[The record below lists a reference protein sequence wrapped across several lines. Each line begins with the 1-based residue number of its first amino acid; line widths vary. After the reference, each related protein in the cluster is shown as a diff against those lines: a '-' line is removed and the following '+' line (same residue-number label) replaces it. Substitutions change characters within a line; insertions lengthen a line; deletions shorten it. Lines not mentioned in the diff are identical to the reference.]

1 MENKLAIIQ
10 AQETIDELNKVKAA
24 ITPLI
29 TEFKGLINVTDKISE
44 GLMNAGVKD
53 FTNETAKLESLLKKI
68 NSLDEKRIDL
78 EGKLSNLASKQAR
91 ETANVSKANQQLN
104 KEKITANRL
113 AEQEARLEARKRKE
127 VEQTTNAYSV
137 MDVQLKKLQ
146 KDYSDLDIRKQRGA
160 NLTKVEIERYE
171 YLKKRIKEYDDAL
184 KATDASMGKHQ
195 RNVGNYKK
203 GFNEMS
209 NAVNQLTREAPAFAW
224 NIQTGFMAISNNI
237 PILVDAFNIAK
248 IKNQELTASGQKATP
263 VWKQFASSLFS
274 WHTILSVG
282 ITLLTVYGAEL
293 VDWTRKMINGGKI
306 VESLAEKQKILNDTR
321 KEGNK
326 NAASEISKLETLY
339 RVATNEALS
348 REQRLKATYK
358 LQDLYPSYFKNMSV
372 EIIMLGKAINKYK
385 NLKEAILASS
395 QAKAIEKKLAERADK
410 DLEQEQEIYDK
421 IGQTKIEIANKK
433 RTGKDVVF
441 KGSLIEKTP
450 DVVISN
456 EDYIK
461 AQEKRLELER
471 KELQDFFKYK
481 EQRDKFLINKLTKLN
496 ETAADYDADKIPE
509 VKTDKPKKDKPSSLT
524 ADQKDYIAEQQAVR
538 DEAIVVQQKKL
549 RESTITEEDYWKEY
563 IKIIQKYRD
572 AISDYLNGKNAK
584 EKQIE
589 ASVKRKAWNEI
600 LSSDKE
606 IYDLQIKNLNA
617 YHKTRKEEI
626 DTEESEITNN
636 QFISEQ
642 ERLKLLFE
650 NNKKQ
655 EDENTRHYK
664 ELIDLAK
671 SLHQSTFEIEQ
682 EAFQKSEEL
691 MQKRIALQSKLP
703 KAYEDDVKYM
713 TEFNELLIE
722 KNSAEAESLIIG
734 NKRLTQDEKDY
745 ELKQNQLTKQKE
757 LNDARIKEIEQLQL
771 VAKAKMLANV
781 PLTTDETKSLFSG
794 NAEIAKLNASN
805 DDIERQKKVNKN
817 DEELRKLSSFK
828 EGASSLLS
836 TLGLDNAAQQFSD
849 TFDSIYSAVI
859 NKTVTFREAMAQ
871 SAKLIGA
878 VMNDIISQQT
888 DERMAMLDAEIERT
902 RNLTDQEIE
911 FVTERL
917 NTINAIQEKTQEQID
932 ERNALEDEART
943 LRLQQEYRE
952 KILEA
957 QKAKAQQKASAQ
969 QAIINGLVGASMA
982 IAKDPTPK
990 GYIQAA
996 IAAGF
1001 GALQAALIMSKNP
1014 VPQYFTGTQN
1024 ALGGFA
1030 FTQERGAEI
1039 ITDKNDNIKSLGSN
1053 RGAQLTLMEKG
1064 DKVYTASETSSIIK
1078 NTDKLPKVG
1087 NKLFNGIGIN
1097 DFKAPIII
1105 NKGVDIDEL
1114 AEKVGKKFEKTFA
1127 KFDKTNIYELDGFVY
1142 MEKDGKLP
1150 VIVGKSKNRRK

>member
-29 TEFKGLINVTDKISE
+29 TEFKGLITITDAVSQ
-44 GLMNAGVKD
+44 GLMKAGVKD
-53 FTNETAKLESLLKKI
+53 FANETAKLESLLKKI
-68 NSLDEKRIDL
+68 NSLDEKRIAL
-78 EGKLSNLASKQAR
+78 ESKLSNLASKQAR

-104 KEKITANRL
+104 KEMVSQIRLKEAQDRANAREQRQLEKTQGLYAKMEIKLKSLQLVYRDL
-113 AEQEARLEARKRKE
+113 AAKKEAGIKLTDREALS
-127 VEQTTNAYSV
+127 Y
-137 MDVQLKKLQ
+137 
-146 KDYSDLDIRKQRGA
+146 
-160 NLTKVEIERYE
+160 ERYG
-171 YLKKRIKEYDDAL
+171 KRIKQYDEAL
-184 KATDASMGKHQ
+184 KSVDASMGKHQ

-224 NIQTGFMAISNNI
+224 NLQTGFMAISNNI
-237 PILVDAFNIAK
+237 PILVDAFNNAK
-248 IKNQELTASGQKATP
+248 IKNQELTASGQKAVP
-263 VWKQFASSLFS
+263 VWKQFASALFS
-274 WHTILSVG
+274 WQTILSVG
-282 ITLLTVYGAEL
+282 ITLLTVYG
-293 VDWTRKMINGGKI
+293 DKI
-306 VESLAEKQKILNDTR
+306 VKYIDNLFTGNNVLKNTNQLLKEHQDIVSNTNTEYADQLTTYTQLRLQWINSAGDLKTRNEFLRESKDEFAKLGVEIDSVSEAEDFLI
-321 KEGNK
+321 K
-326 NAASEISKLETLY
+326 NTANVVK
-339 RVATNEALS
+339 ALS
-348 REQRLKATYK
+348 LRARAAAFSDIAKEEQK
-358 LQDLYPSYFKNMSV
+358 
-372 EIIMLGKAINKYK
+372 
-385 NLKEAILASS
+385 
-395 QAKAIEKKLAERADK
+395 KAIEG
-410 DLEQEQEIYDK
+410 EQETQRALEERQKARGNFWAESWARLKEKFGDSPTLDYLDNENK
-421 IGQTKIEIANKK
+421 SLRATEQTVKLLNEANK
-433 RTGKDVVF
+433 
-441 KGSLIEKTP
+441 LIEPYKP
-450 DVVISN
+450 
-456 EDYIK
+456 
-461 AQEKRLELER
+461 
-471 KELQDFFKYK
+471 KE
-481 EQRDKFLINKLTKLN
+481 
-496 ETAADYDADKIPE
+496 
-509 VKTDKPKKDKPSSLT
+509 KTDKPKKDKPSSLT
-524 ADQKDYIAEQQAVR
+524 ANQKDFIAEQQAVR

-549 RESTITEEDYWKEY
+549 RESKITEEDYWKEY

-584 EKQIE
+584 ERQIE

-671 SLHQSTFEIEQ
+671 SLHQSTFEIEA
-682 EAFQKSEEL
+682 EALQKSEEL
-691 MQKRIALQSKLP
+691 TQKRISLQSKWQ

-757 LNDARIKEIEQLQL
+757 LNDARIKEIQQLQL

-781 PLTTDETKSLFSG
+781 PLTKDEAKSLASG
-794 NAEIAKLNASN
+794 NTEVAKLNASN
-805 DDIERQKKVNKN
+805 SEIDKQKAENKN

-836 TLGLDNAAQQFSD
+836 TLGLDNAAQQFTD

-859 NKTVTFREAMAQ
+859 NKTVTFREAMAE

-888 DERMAMLDAEIERT
+888 EERIAMIDAEIERT

-911 FVTERL
+911 FVNDRL

-1087 NKLFNGIGIN
+1087 NKLFNGIGIS

>member
-29 TEFKGLINVTDKISE
+29 TEFNGLINVTDTISQ
-44 GLMNAGVKD
+44 GLMKAGVKD
-53 FTNETAKLESLLKKI
+53 FTKESAKLESLLKKI
-68 NSLDEKRIDL
+68 NSLEEKRIDL

-104 KEKITANRL
+104 KELVSQIRL
-113 AEQEARLEARKRKE
+113 KEAQDRADAREQRQLEKTQGLYAKMEIKLKSLQLAYRDIAAKKEAGIKLTDRE
-127 VEQTTNAYSV
+127 VLSY
-137 MDVQLKKLQ
+137 
-146 KDYSDLDIRKQRGA
+146 
-160 NLTKVEIERYE
+160 ERYG
-171 YLKKRIKEYDDAL
+171 KRIKQYDEAL
-184 KATDASMGKHQ
+184 KAVDCSMGKHQ

-237 PILVDAFNIAK
+237 PILVDAFNNAK
-248 IKNQELTASGQKATP
+248 IKNQELTASGQKAIP
-263 VWKQFASSLFS
+263 VWKQFASALFS
-274 WHTILSVG
+274 WQTLISVG
-282 ITLLTVYGAEL
+282 ITLLTVYGDEIW
-293 VDWTRKMINGGKI
+293 DWTIKMINGGKI

-326 NAASEISKLETLY
+326 DAASEISKLETLY

-358 LQDLYPSYFKNMSV
+358 LQDLYPSYFKNMSI
-372 EIIMLGKAINKYK
+372 EEIMLGKAITKYK
-385 NLKEAILASS
+385 SLKEAILASS
-395 QAKAIEKKLAERADK
+395 QARAIEKKLAERADK
-410 DLEQEQEIYDK
+410 DLEQEQELYDK
-421 IGQTKIEIANKK
+421 IGQRKIEIANKK
-433 RTGKDVVF
+433 KTGKDIVF

-456 EDYIK
+456 ADYIK
-461 AQEKRLELER
+461 AQKKGLELDR
-471 KELQDFFKYK
+471 KELAKFLKYK

-496 ETAADYDADKIPE
+496 ETAADYDADKSGGKIP
-509 VKTDKPKKDKPSSLT
+509 KPKEYSGSKLT

-549 RESTITEEDYWKEY
+549 RESAITEEDYWKEY

-584 EKQIE
+584 ERQIE

-606 IYDLQIKNLNA
+606 IYDLKIKNLNS

-655 EDENTRHYK
+655 EDENTRHYQ

-671 SLHQSTFEIEQ
+671 SLHQSTFEIEA
-682 EAFQKSEEL
+682 EALQKSEEL
-691 MQKRIALQSKLP
+691 TQKKITLQSKWQ

-722 KNSAEAESLIIG
+722 KNSAEAEALIIG
-734 NKRLTQDEKDY
+734 NKRLTKDEKDY
-745 ELKQNQLTKQKE
+745 ELKQNELTKQKE
-757 LNDARIKEIEQLQL
+757 LNDARIKEIQQLQL

-781 PLTTDETKSLFSG
+781 PLTKDEAKSLASG
-794 NAEIAKLNASN
+794 DTEISKLNASN
-805 DDIERQKKVNKN
+805 EQIKKQKAENKN

-836 TLGLDNAAQQFSD
+836 TLGLDNAAQQFTD
-849 TFDSIYSAVI
+849 TFDSIYSYVI
-859 NKTVTFREAMAQ
+859 NKTVTFKEAMAE
-871 SAKLIGA
+871 SAKLIGS
-878 VMNDIISQQT
+878 VMNDIITKQT
-888 DERMAMLDAEIERT
+888 EERIAMIDAEIERT
-902 RNLTDQEIE
+902 KNLTDQEIG

-1087 NKLFNGIGIN
+1087 NKLFNGIGIS

>member
-29 TEFKGLINVTDKISE
+29 TEFKGLINVTDTISQ

-53 FTNETAKLESLLKKI
+53 FANETAKLESLLKKI
-68 NSLDEKRIDL
+68 NSLDEKRITL
-78 EGKLSNLASKQAR
+78 ESKLSNLASKQAR

-104 KEKITANRL
+104 KEKITSNRL
-113 AEQEARLEARKRKE
+113 AEQEARLEAKKRKE
-127 VEQTTNAYSV
+127 VEQTTNAYAM

-224 NIQTGFMAISNNI
+224 NLQTGFMAISNNI
-237 PILVDAFNIAK
+237 PILVDSFNNAK
-248 IKNQELTASGQKATP
+248 IKNQELTASGQKAIP
-263 VWKQFASSLFS
+263 VWKQFASALFS
-274 WHTILSVG
+274 WQTIVSVG
-282 ITLLTVYGAEL
+282 ITLLTVYGAEIISFAKKL
-293 VDWTRKMINGGKI
+293 IFGAEAFKNVN
-306 VESLAEKQKILNDTR
+306 SLLQENEDAIK
-321 KEGNK
+321 
-326 NAASEISKLETLY
+326 SM
-339 RVATNEALS
+339 NEAQADSLTTYMRL
-348 REQRLKATYK
+348 REHWIASAGDLKKRNEFLRESKDEFAK
-358 LQDLYPSYFKNMSV
+358 LGV
-372 EIIMLGKAINKYK
+372 EIDSVSEAEDFLIKNTSNVIKAL
-385 NLKEAILASS
+385 NLRARAAAFGDVAKEEQLKSIKEE
-395 QAKAIEKKLAERADK
+395 QKVKDDIKKIEKDERGSTWATLRLLFFPK
-410 DLEQEQEIYDK
+410 MYEKSGKYAGVLNQVKSFEATKEQ
-421 IGQTKIEIANKK
+421 
-433 RTGKDVVF
+433 V
-441 KGSLIEKTP
+441 
-450 DVVISN
+450 
-456 EDYIK
+456 
-461 AQEKRLELER
+461 RLENEADALLEPYKP
-471 KELQDFFKYK
+471 KE
-481 EQRDKFLINKLTKLN
+481 
-496 ETAADYDADKIPE
+496 
-509 VKTDKPKKDKPSSLT
+509 KTDKPKKDKPSSLT
-524 ADQKDYIAEQQAVR
+524 ANQKDFIAEQQAVR

-549 RESTITEEDYWKEY
+549 RESKITEEDYWKEY

-671 SLHQSTFEIEQ
+671 SLHQSTFEIEA
-682 EAFQKSEEL
+682 EALQKSEEL
-691 MQKRIALQSKLP
+691 MQKRITLQSKWQ
-703 KAYEDDVKYM
+703 KAYEDDIKYM

-722 KNSAEAESLIIG
+722 KNSEEAKSLIIG

-757 LNDARIKEIEQLQL
+757 LNDARIKEIELLQL
-771 VAKAKMLANV
+771 VAKAKKLANV
-781 PLTTDETKSLFSG
+781 PLTKDEAKSLASG
-794 NAEIAKLNASN
+794 NTEVAKLNASN
-805 DDIERQKKVNKN
+805 SEIDKQKAENKN

-836 TLGLDNAAQQFSD
+836 TLGLDNAAQQFTD

-859 NKTVTFREAMAQ
+859 NKTVTFREAMAE
-871 SAKLIGA
+871 SAKLIGS

-888 DERMAMLDAEIERT
+888 EERIAMIDAEIERT

-911 FVTERL
+911 FVNDRL

-1087 NKLFNGIGIN
+1087 NKLFNGIGIS

>member
-10 AQETIDELNKVKAA
+10 AKETIDELNRVKAA
-24 ITPLI
+24 ITPLV
-29 TEFKGLINVTDKISE
+29 TEFKGLITITDAVSQ
-44 GLMNAGVKD
+44 GLMKAGVKD

-248 IKNQELTASGQKATP
+248 IKNQELTASGQKAVP
-263 VWKQFASSLFS
+263 VWKQFASALFS
-274 WHTILSVG
+274 WQTILSVG
-282 ITLLTVYGAEL
+282 ITLLTVYGDEIVNWITNVSKGNKVVYNASQVYKDFNDAIKEGHKNASQELASAKMLYFVMKDETVARKDRLEAAKKLQELYPRIFGNMSQEQMLVGNTAKQYQELEKAIISAAIAEGIRNKISDATNKFL
-293 VDWTRKMINGGKI
+293 DKEEENLKKVGNAKIELENAKNFQGQNRSRQIVTPMGAFTENVPKEELINNANNKLKI
-306 VESLAEKQKILNDTR
+306 ERDARQKDKDNYTNYVNVMLKIARAYYVEGQKIKGVDKT
-321 KEGNK
+321 
-326 NAASEISKLETLY
+326 
-339 RVATNEALS
+339 
-348 REQRLKATYK
+348 
-358 LQDLYPSYFKNMSV
+358 
-372 EIIMLGKAINKYK
+372 
-385 NLKEAILASS
+385 
-395 QAKAIEKKLAERADK
+395 KK
-410 DLEQEQEIYDK
+410 
-421 IGQTKIEIANKK
+421 
-433 RTGKDVVF
+433 
-441 KGSLIEKTP
+441 
-450 DVVISN
+450 
-456 EDYIK
+456 
-461 AQEKRLELER
+461 
-471 KELQDFFKYK
+471 
-481 EQRDKFLINKLTKLN
+481 
-496 ETAADYDADKIPE
+496 
-509 VKTDKPKKDKPSSLT
+509 DKPKKDKPSSLT
-524 ADQKDYIAEQQAVR
+524 ANQKDYIAEQQAVR
-538 DEAIVVQQKKL
+538 DEAIVVQQKRL
-549 RESTITEEDYWKEY
+549 RESAITEEDYWKEY

-722 KNSAEAESLIIG
+722 KNSEEAKSLIIG

-911 FVTERL
+911 FVNDRL

>member
-29 TEFKGLINVTDKISE
+29 TEFNGLKKVTDTISQ

-53 FTNETAKLESLLKKI
+53 FANESAKLESLLKKI
-68 NSLDEKRIDL
+68 NSLEEKRIDL

-91 ETANVSKANQQLN
+91 ETANVSRANQQLN
-104 KEKITANRL
+104 KEMVSQIRLKEAQDRANAREQRQLEKTQGLYAKMEIKLKSLQLVYRDL
-113 AEQEARLEARKRKE
+113 AAKKEAGIKLTDREALS
-127 VEQTTNAYSV
+127 Y
-137 MDVQLKKLQ
+137 
-146 KDYSDLDIRKQRGA
+146 
-160 NLTKVEIERYE
+160 ERYG
-171 YLKKRIKEYDDAL
+171 KRIKQYDDAL
-184 KATDASMGKHQ
+184 KSVDASMGKHQ

-203 GFNEMS
+203 GFSEMS

-224 NIQTGFMAISNNI
+224 NLQTGFMAISNNI
-237 PILVDAFNIAK
+237 PILVDAFNNAK
-248 IKNQELTASGQKATP
+248 IKNQELTASGQKAIP
-263 VWKQFASSLFS
+263 VWKQFASALFS
-274 WHTILSVG
+274 WQTIVSVG
-282 ITLLTVYGAEL
+282 ITLLTVYGDEIVNWISKAIKGKE
-293 VDWTRKMINGGKI
+293 VINQIKLAQ
-306 VESLAEKQKILNDTR
+306 ESLNKAVKETDFKNAVRDISEMKNNLQLA
-321 KEGNK
+321 KEGV
-326 NAASEISKLETLY
+326 ISKEKVLRHYNETLGK
-339 RVATNEALS
+339 VMGSAKSLNE
-348 REQRLKATYK
+348 
-358 LQDLYPSYFKNMSV
+358 
-372 EIIMLGKAINKYK
+372 
-385 NLKEAILASS
+385 
-395 QAKAIEKKLAERADK
+395 
-410 DLEQEQEIYDK
+410 
-421 IGQTKIEIANKK
+421 IEIALTKNA
-433 RTGKDVVF
+433 D
-441 KGSLIEKTP
+441 
-450 DVVISN
+450 N
-456 EDYIK
+456 YIK
-461 AQEKRLELER
+461 ATLYKAAANLALDKAAEEMLKAEEARQKKIEEYNRWYESNLKNRGAGGTKVIAKEQTYEDLEKDRANHKKELER
-471 KELQDFFKYK
+471 RKREEIKDAQDRAKAQENIAKNLMATAAKFAKGMNFDFLLGLKDEK
-481 EQRDKFLINKLTKLN
+481 PKRDKT
-496 ETAADYDADKIPE
+496 
-509 VKTDKPKKDKPSSLT
+509 KKDKPSSLT
-524 ADQKDYIAEQQAVR
+524 ADQKDFIAEQQAVR
-538 DEAIVVQQKKL
+538 DEAIVIQQKRL
-549 RESTITEEDYWKEY
+549 RESAITEEDYWKEY

-584 EKQIE
+584 ERQIE

-606 IYDLQIKNLNA
+606 IYDLQNKNLNA

-655 EDENTRHYK
+655 EDENTRYYK

-671 SLHQSTFEIEQ
+671 SLHQSTFEIEA
-682 EAFQKSEEL
+682 EALQKSEEL
-691 MQKRIALQSKLP
+691 TQKKITLQSKWQ

-722 KNSAEAESLIIG
+722 KNSEEAKSLIIG

-745 ELKQNQLTKQKE
+745 ELKQNELKKQKE
-757 LNDARIKEIEQLQL
+757 LNDARIKEIQQLQL

-781 PLTTDETKSLFSG
+781 PLTKDEAKSLASG
-794 NAEIAKLNASN
+794 NTEVAKLNASN
-805 DDIERQKKVNKN
+805 SEIDKQTAENKN
-817 DEELRKLSSFK
+817 DKELRELSSFK

-836 TLGLDNAAQQFSD
+836 TLGLDNAAQQFTD

-859 NKTVTFREAMAQ
+859 NKTVTFREAMAE

-888 DERMAMLDAEIERT
+888 EERIAMIDAEIERT

-911 FVTERL
+911 FVNDRL

-943 LRLQQEYRE
+943 LKLQQEYRE

-1001 GALQAALIMSKNP
+1001 GALQAALIMSRNP

-1087 NKLFNGIGIN
+1087 NKLFNGIGIS